1 MARILKGR
9 TSLSFF
15 AQVRLDS
22 FLKVFILTVRITLG
36 HTLIRARPSYYL
48 SVCNLFKERLALLFL
63 SESGCKGSAYAYSHQ
78 TIRQIF
84 LGIIC

>member
-63 SESGCKGSAYAYSHQ
+63 SESGCKDRASLHSDQ
-78 TIRQIF
+78 TF
-84 LGIIC
+84 AELF